1 MNLNAHEQPVG
12 AESEHRICSTCRALH
27 DCCTQAE
34 SSHRRRFSGPG
45 SNRLPRSLRPP
56 SKALE
61 TIQGWLA
68 ENQAPPQSEAHP
80 AAHLFHCFRSAQAGF
95 DGRHAPPESWHLE
108 TACQDIVVQHLRRQ
122 AEESFVLQSK
132 IAQRK
137 AQLLRQ
143 SAEFAS
149 RTLRPTYWPQ
159 ARTGRRSSRT
169 PSPIMEQQVSNRELI
184 DQLKQMN
191 AQQIVQLAT
200 VSQSRQHS

>member
-1 MNLNAHEQPVG
+1 MA
-12 AESEHRICSTCRALH
+12 
-27 DCCTQAE
+27 
-34 SSHRRRFSGPG
+34 
-45 SNRLPRSLRPP
+45 
-56 SKALE
+56 
-61 TIQGWLA
+61 
-68 ENQAPPQSEAHP
+68 
-80 AAHLFHCFRSAQAGF
+80 
-95 DGRHAPPESWHLE
+95 
-108 TACQDIVVQHLRRQ
+108 QHLRRQ

-159 ARTGRRSSRT
+159 ALTGRRSSRT

-200 VSQSRQHS
+200 VSHLVSPAQLTAAPQLRCPVNLRPNHLRTGFRRWTCTRARLAAHRRLSWPSFVCMRERIPFLTRNASANH